1 MSRELKLALILGFA
15 AVMVVGVLISDHM
28 SGARQARIEE
38 RTIEPPRLAMQP
50 APQQFASQSISSPGP
65 VFIPDPSE
73 ATQVASAPIQDDGP
87 APSEPV
93 VITMAPQPVEPASR
107 TLATTTGDSVR
118 EFLDWT
124 ARQGVVFE
132 QVTPLAETTTRA
144 RPSGGSPSGAATGQQ
159 VTASPAP
166 VVAPQ
171 QSRGRDV
178 EHIVARNETLWGIAQ
193 RYYGDGSLHTRISE
207 ANRGRLGRDG
217 ALFVGARL
225 TIPGA
230 TRGVESQPAATA
242 SNTRPRTQAANAPA
256 TTTPAAAPT
265 QSAPQRSSPGERV
278 HVVQKGET
286 LGAIAA
292 KELGSAR
299 RWPEI
304 ARLNRIEDPDNV
316 PAGVRLR
323 LPPR

>member
-38 RTIEPPRLAMQP
+38 RTIEPPRLAVQP
-50 APQQFASQSISSPGP
+50 TPQSLASQSIASPGP

-87 APSEPV
+87 ERSEPL
-93 VITMAPQPVEPASR
+93 VITMAPQPVAPASR
-107 TLATTTGDSVR
+107 TLANSTGDSVR

-171 QSRGRDV
+171 QSRAGRDV
-178 EHIVARNETLWGIAQ
+178 EHVVARNETLWGIAAVL
-193 RYYGDGSLHTRISE
+193 RR
-207 ANRGRLGRDG
+207 RLAPRASRRPTAVAWD
-217 ALFVGARL
+217 
-225 TIPGA
+225 
-230 TRGVESQPAATA
+230 ATA
-242 SNTRPRTQAANAPA
+242 
-256 TTTPAAAPT
+256 
-265 QSAPQRSSPGERV
+265 RSSSER
-278 HVVQKGET
+278 
-286 LGAIAA
+286 
-292 KELGSAR
+292 
-299 RWPEI
+299 
-304 ARLNRIEDPDNV
+304 D
-316 PAGVRLR
+316 
-323 LPPR
+323 